1 MRGRRAWL
9 LLLCAFLCFTAER
22 WAAVEHAVDGDTVRL
37 TDGTRVRLIGINT
50 PEYEPWRAFVEP
62 FGKEA
67 SEFTHKLVD
76 GKAVRLEYD
85 RERKDRYGRTLAYLY
100 LKDGTFVNKMLIDE
114 GLARTLYVAPNGK
127 HYADLKAAE
136 RAAKV
141 ARRGMWARR

>member
-1 MRGRRAWL
+1 MKGRRAWL
-9 LLLCAFLCFTAER
+9 LLLCAFLFFTAER
-22 WAAVEHAVDGDTVRL
+22 RAAVEHAVDGDTVRL

-62 FGKEA
+62 YGKEA
-67 SEFTHKLVD
+67 SEFTHQMVD

-100 LKDGTFVNKMLIDE
+100 LEDGTFVNKALIDE

-127 HYADLKAAE
+127 YYAVLKAAE
-136 RAAKV
+136 RKARE
-141 ARRGMWARR
+141 ARRGLWARQ